1 MSEEQTKA
9 ESNGSEG
16 ADRKRRT
23 LLGVVVSSKME
34 KTIVVQVT
42 RRYRHPRYKKYIQE
56 RLRYKAHDETNDA
69 RPGDKVRI
77 VESRPLSRD
86 KRWRLQSVL
95 ERAPIV

>member
-23 LLGVVVSSKME
+23 LLGVVVSNKME

-86 KRWRLQSVL
+86 KRWRLQTVL